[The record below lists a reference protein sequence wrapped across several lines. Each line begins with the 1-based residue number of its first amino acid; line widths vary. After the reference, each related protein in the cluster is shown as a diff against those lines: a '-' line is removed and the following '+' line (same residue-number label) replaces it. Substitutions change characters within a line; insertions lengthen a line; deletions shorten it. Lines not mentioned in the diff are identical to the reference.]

1 MFCNFDLIK
10 FTNSSSNLLT
20 ITLFCYM
27 NSSKQNLVLL
37 MRLKDM
43 RCGRLHTR
51 NKNDESENEVVREIV
66 AKLVKATNSI
76 HYTYIITF
84 L

>member
-1 MFCNFDLIK
+1 
-10 FTNSSSNLLT
+10 
-20 ITLFCYM
+20 
-27 NSSKQNLVLL
+27 

-43 RCGRLHTR
+43 RCGRLKKQK
-51 NKNDESENEVVREIV
+51 KNGEFENEVVREIA
-66 AKLVKATNSI
+66 AKLVIATNSI